1 MKRFSHVALSA
12 AALVVVLVMVA
23 FSGETRWAEAQVTC
37 NPIELSACLP
47 AITSSTPPPESC
59 CSRLREQTTCFCGYL
74 NDPAL
79 RQFADNPNTRQIAS
93 ACGVPYPQC

>member
-1 MKRFSHVALSA
+1 MRFPYVASSAVALA
-12 AALVVVLVMVA
+12 LLLVVAA

-47 AITSSTPPPESC
+47 AITSLTPPSESC
-59 CSRLREQTTCFCGYL
+59 CSRVREQTTCICGYL

-79 RQFADNPNTRQIAS
+79 RQFADNPNTRNIAS